1 MSAREI
7 LRFVNEYGGEE
18 VEVYQAEAAGGL
30 PANRTLTV
38 DDGKGPKLV
47 LVLSDL
53 DGARLCGALLP
64 SAWWEQNL
72 REAYRAGWG
81 GGAEEAGGVDRH
93 SRDHVHP
100 NEDALVQRLLA
111 VANDSV
117 LKARQVPTS

>member
-1 MSAREI
+1 MSAQEI
-7 LRFVNEYGGEE
+7 LRFINESGGEA
-18 VEVYQAEAAGGL
+18 VEVYQAEASGAL

-72 REAYRAGWG
+72 REAYRAGWAL
-81 GGAEEAGGVDRH
+81 GAEEAGGVDRH
-93 SRDHVHP
+93 ARDNVHP
-100 NEDALVQRLLA
+100 GEDPLVQRLLA

-117 LKARQVPTS
+117 LKARQVSPS